1 MPILSEPHYQVRVEG
16 KPAIR
21 SSRIPFI
28 LSGLLTVLAYP
39 PVNLWPLAW
48 VSLVPLIRQLRNL
61 PLRLAFRRG
70 WWAGLIF
77 NTGLLYWIALNSGA
91 DFPLAPLSLLGLLL
105 IMPLYWAVFAAIWT
119 WLYRRWGSL
128 AALLLPAVWVGLEV
142 LKNAPEIAFPWQEL
156 GLSQIGFLPMVQ
168 IAELGGIRLIS
179 AWVVLLNVALFLLLD
194 KRRSFALILFT
205 LLAVSPIWGWW
216 RMNHLPLGGP
226 PLTVALIQGNVDPD
240 AKWTEDAALNFSLYE
255 KLTREAISGSKPDLI
270 LWPET
275 ALPVYLGHQLEYQRR
290 LRNFVREIG
299 APVLTGAPHY
309 ELRPGG
315 GPIRYNSAFF
325 FPKDG
330 SPPLRYDKIR
340 LVPFGE
346 RVPFQR
352 WFPKLGELN
361 LGQAEFT
368 PGKQR
373 TVFELS
379 GGVKVAPQICFE
391 SVFSEEIAPFAAN
404 GARVIA
410 NMTNDGWYGNSSGP
424 YQHAELVRFRSIES
438 RYPLVRAA
446 NTGISLAVDR
456 AGHVVDRLPYGVS
469 GLKLVTVQSGGPETT
484 FYLHHGELIPRVL
497 ACIALLG
504 LILCRFLPGKGE
516 RT

>member
-1 MPILSEPHYQVRVEG
+1 
-16 KPAIR
+16 
-21 SSRIPFI
+21 
-28 LSGLLTVLAYP
+28 
-39 PVNLWPLAW
+39 
-48 VSLVPLIRQLRNL
+48 LV
-61 PLRLAFRRG
+61 
-70 WWAGLIF
+70 F

-105 IMPLYWAVFAAIWT
+105 ILPLYWAAFAAIWS
-119 WLYRRWGSL
+119 WLHRRWGGW

-142 LKNAPEIAFPWQEL
+142 VKNAPEIAFPWQEL
-156 GLSQIGFLPMVQ
+156 GLSQIGFLPAVQ
-168 IAELGGIRLIS
+168 IAELGGIRLVS
-179 AWVVLLNVALFLLLD
+179 AWVVALNVTFFLLLD
-194 KRRSFALILFT
+194 KRRPLAVILFA

-216 RMNHLPLGGP
+216 RMNHLPPGGP
-226 PLTVALIQGNVDPD
+226 TLNVALIQGNVDPM
-240 AKWTEDAALNFSLYE
+240 AKWTEDAALNFNLYE
-255 KLTREAISGSKPDLI
+255 RLTREAASGSKPDLI

-315 GPIRYNSAFF
+315 GPLRYNSAFF
-325 FPKDG
+325 FPSDD

-368 PGKQR
+368 PGKQH
-373 TVFELS
+373 TVFQL
-379 GGVKVAPQICFE
+379 GNGVKVAPQICFE
-391 SVFSEEIAPFAAN
+391 SVFGEEIAPFAAN

-424 YQHAELVRFRSIES
+424 YQHADLVRFRSIES

-446 NTGISLAVDR
+446 NTGISLVVDR
-456 AGHVVDRLPYGVS
+456 AGRVVDHLPWGVTGS
-469 GLKLVTVQSGGPETT
+469 KVVTVESGGPDTT
-484 FYLHHGELIPRVL
+484 FYLRHGELIPHAL
-497 ACIALLG
+497 ALLALLG
-504 LILCRFLPGKGE
+504 LIVCRLTSREEE
-516 RT
+516 RA